1 MEQENTTRR
10 RFKTFPN
17 LKAESFQHPWDRQA
31 ISALQAIPGFEF
43 LVKKLMEIG
52 FEQFFRIDNLASN
65 IHVKGKMLPRL
76 RESLRYATRIL
87 DMAEP
92 DLYVTTDPEPNAFT
106 YGQTKPFIVLTSG
119 LIEAM
124 DEEELFFVL
133 AHELGHIKCG
143 HVMYKTMARNFK
155 IILKIAAGATFG
167 MSNLLS
173 AGLEMAMLDWER
185 KSELSAD
192 RAGLICV
199 QNQHT
204 ANTAFMKLA
213 AASPKLYSEMDEG
226 EFLRQI
232 RSYEDAADESFINK
246 TYSAIVAAGR
256 THPFLIMRAKH
267 LDSWIQSGGFS
278 DLSGI
283 DENEVKDGV
292 NGFIDSEQR

>member
-1 MEQENTTRR
+1 MEQKNTTKRH
-10 RFKTFPN
+10 FKTFPN

-31 ISALQAIPGFEF
+31 INALQAIPGFEY

-52 FEQFFRIDNLASN
+52 FEQFFRITNLASN

-92 DLYVTTDPEPNAFT
+92 ELYITTSPMPNAYT
-106 YGQTKPFIVLTSG
+106 YGQTRPFIVLTSG

-124 DEEELFFVL
+124 DEEEMFFVL

-143 HVMYKTMARNFK
+143 HVLYKTMARNFK
-155 IILKIAAGATFG
+155 IVLDIAASATFG
-167 MSNLLS
+167 MSGLLS
-173 AGLEMAMLDWER
+173 AGLEMAMSDWER

-204 ANTAFMKLA
+204 ANIAFMKLA

-246 TYSAIVAAGR
+246 TYTALVTARMS
-256 THPFLIMRAKH
+256 HPFLIMRAKQ

-278 DLSGI
+278 DLTGI
-283 DENEVKDGV
+283 DQVEVRDGG
-292 NGFIDSEQR
+292 NSFIDAEQQ

>member
-1 MEQENTTRR
+1 MEQENTTRK
-10 RFKTFPN
+10 FKTFPN

-52 FEQFFRIDNLASN
+52 FEQFFRITNLASN

-92 DLYVTTDPEPNAFT
+92 ELYITTHPLPNAFT
-106 YGQTKPFIVLTSG
+106 YGETRPFIVLTSG

-124 DEEELFFVL
+124 DEEEMFFVL

-143 HVMYKTMARNFK
+143 HVLYKTMARNFK
-155 IILKIAAGATFG
+155 MVLDIAAGATFG
-167 MSNLLS
+167 MSALIS
-173 AGLEMAMLDWER
+173 TGLEMAMFDWER

-192 RAGLICV
+192 RAGMICV
-199 QNQHT
+199 QNQHI
-204 ANTAFMKLA
+204 ANRAFMKMA
-213 AASPKLYSEMDEG
+213 AASPKLYAEMDEG

-246 TYSAIVAAGR
+246 TYTALLTSR
-256 THPFLIMRAKH
+256 MTHPFLIMRAKQ
-267 LDSWIQSGGFS
+267 LDSWIQGGGFS
-278 DLSGI
+278 DLTGI
-283 DENEVKDGV
+283 DPMDARAENGE
-292 NGFIDSEQR
+292 FIETTGQ